1 MLPQYRTVRAFGSDE
16 IVIKKSRFIGYAK
29 PVSTEEE
36 AIAFIDELKKEHW
49 NATHNCSAYM
59 IGERDEIQKASD
71 DGEPSGTAGKPIL
84 EVIKN
89 QGLKNVVVVVTR
101 YFGGI
106 MLGAGGLIRAYT
118 DGAVAGL
125 AAAGQVYQ
133 VLHREI
139 RVEIDYTWLGKV
151 ENELRGRGTLLG
163 ETGFAD
169 KVTLLCLPTAVEAEE
184 FCAWMTDLTQGQG
197 LIVQGESRYVEH
209 AELP

>member
-1 MLPQYRTVRAFGSDE
+1 MLPQYRTVRAFGTAE
-16 IVIKKSRFIGYAK
+16 IVIKKSRFIGFAK
-29 PVSTEEE
+29 PVTTEEE
-36 AIAFIDELKKEHW
+36 AVAFIEGIKKEHW

-84 EVIKN
+84 EIIKN

-125 AAAGQVYQ
+125 AAAEQVYQ

-163 ETGFAD
+163 ETAFAD
-169 KVTLLCLPTAVEAEE
+169 KVTLLCLPKETEADA
-184 FCAWMTDLTQGQG
+184 FIAWMTDLTQGQG
-197 LIVQGESRYVEH
+197 VILQGESRYVEH
-209 AELP
+209 AELS